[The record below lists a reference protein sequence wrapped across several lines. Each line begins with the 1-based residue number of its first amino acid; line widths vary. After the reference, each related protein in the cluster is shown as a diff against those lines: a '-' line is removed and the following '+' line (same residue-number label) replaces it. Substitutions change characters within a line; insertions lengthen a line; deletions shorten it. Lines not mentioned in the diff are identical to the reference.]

1 MVEKEPGLNPE
12 PLAAGEGSIPAVVHA
27 ARWLFVLLGLTW
39 LVFGVWSIVRMG
51 HTSSSVPAALLWFIA
66 ILMFVNA
73 LLLIWVGWGLGRGNR
88 LYFYFGL
95 ILLAGNI
102 FLTFTDEFGAF
113 DLITL
118 ILNVVLLVLLIFR
131 HSKFLQNN

>member
-1 MVEKEPGLNPE
+1 MHDSNVTDTHQHTNKVKSHVPKVV
-12 PLAAGEGSIPAVVHA
+12 AVV
-27 ARWLFVLLGLTW
+27 RSLFYLLGVTW
-39 LVFGVWSIVRMG
+39 LVFGVWSIVRLG
-51 HTSSSVPAALLWFIA
+51 SASSSIPAAVLWFIA

-73 LLLIWVGWGLGRGNR
+73 LLLIGVGWGLGRGSR

-102 FLTFTDEFGAF
+102 FLTFTDEFGVF

-118 ILNVVLLVLLIFR
+118 SVNVVLLVLLILGR
-131 HSKFLQNN
+131 SKFLQNN

>member
-12 PLAAGEGSIPAVVHA
+12 PLAAGKGSIPAVVHA
-27 ARWLFVLLGLTW
+27 AQWLFVLLGVTW

-51 HTSSSVPAALLWFIA
+51 RASSSVPAAFLWFIA

-102 FLTFTDEFGAF
+102 FLTFTDEFGSF

-118 ILNVVLLVLLIFR
+118 ILNVVLLVLLIFG